1 MCYCELIKWLFYT
14 LALFYRSGEIFCVG
28 VLCDSFGLAVRLFL
42 YLVRLIFT
50 LGIYSNIRVL
60 AIYWEFPSLLSACGE
75 LSVVSVLLSLL
86 SVLSLSSACELSI
99 SELSSFG

>member
-50 LGIYSNIRVL
+50 LGIYSNIRVP
-60 AIYWEFPSLLSACGE
+60 AIYCRGISVAFVSLRRAFCCICIAVATI
-75 LSVVSVLLSLL
+75 SVITCLLYTSRC
-86 SVLSLSSACELSI
+86 V
-99 SELSSFG
+99 